1 MSHPQPQS
9 RSHPQLYPAYGPE
22 EIDCLVATILGYLLP
37 FYMVGSDGNGTVA
50 GASIVA
56 LIQDCCPVTPIEFDL
71 AGRLVGYGVAAMD
84 NLQMSMR
91 PGLSDAKVLQ
101 YRAGAVALGRSA
113 EQCRKALDAIRAR
126 RELHEAATA
135 QSIPASPSAPT
146 PPLAPSAPASPAEP
160 PRGMPPAQPHAS
172 VHPAPVH
179 PASAGSHPAPLR
191 QPAAPLAVVAAL
203 APSACPSPA
212 YPDSTVEGDP
222 EFTVD
227 IEVMKRN
234 TRAMLVDLQARAK
247 QFGHDAPE
255 ALLAQLVLER
265 SPPLNSNTVTA
276 S

>member
-146 PPLAPSAPASPAEP
+146 PPLAPSAPASPAEMF
-160 PRGMPPAQPHAS
+160 RVFNMGIGFVVICARDIAKSIIDHLAKDNVPAWEIGE
-172 VHPAPVH
+172 V
-179 PASAGSHPAPLR
+179 R
-191 QPAAPLAVVAAL
+191 
-203 APSACPSPA
+203 
-212 YPDSTVEGDP
+212 EG
-222 EFTVD
+222 EVGVK
-227 IEVMKRN
+227 IE
-234 TRAMLVDLQARAK
+234 
-247 QFGHDAPE
+247 
-255 ALLAQLVLER
+255 
-265 SPPLNSNTVTA
+265 
-276 S
+276 